1 MSTAATAGAVRVVL
15 PGMLRDLTGGEG
27 EAAAEVGAAGARLE
41 QVLDIA
47 LAPWPRVGSRVRD
60 EQGRIR
66 RHVNIFVDGEDAKRG
81 QGLETVVRPGAVIH
95 IINAVSG
102 G

>member
-1 MSTAATAGAVRVVL
+1 VSVAPPSGSVRVVL

-27 EAAAEVGAAGARLE
+27 EAAAVVGAEGARLE
-41 QVLDIA
+41 QVLDLA

-60 EQGRIR
+60 EQGQIR

-81 QGLETVVRPGAVIH
+81 EGLQTVVRPGAVVH